1 MGLKNEKV
9 AELIRR
15 NISEIITRAVK
26 DPKIGFI
33 TVMDCVVTNDLSVA
47 KVYVSFLGRDS
58 RKEAGMKALN
68 RSKGFIRSELS
79 KKLTMR
85 KVPEL
90 VFLLDDTLEK
100 GDRIDKIIADIHARD
115 K

>member
-1 MGLKNEKV
+1 MRLKNEKV
-9 AELIRR
+9 AELIQR

-33 TVMDCVVTNDLSVA
+33 TVMDCIVSNDLSIA
-47 KVYVSFLGRDS
+47 KVYVSFLGQDS
-58 RKEAGMKALN
+58 RKDAGMKALE

-90 VFLLDDTLEK
+90 VFLLDDTL
-100 GDRIDKIIADIHARD
+100 DRGNKIEEIIADIHA
-115 K
+115 KTK